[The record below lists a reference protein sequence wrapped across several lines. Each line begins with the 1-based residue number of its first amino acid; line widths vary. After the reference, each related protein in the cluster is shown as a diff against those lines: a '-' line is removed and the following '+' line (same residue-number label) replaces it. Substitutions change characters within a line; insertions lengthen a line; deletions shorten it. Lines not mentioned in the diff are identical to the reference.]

1 MPALTSILDSQ
12 DLPIDAVITWVD
24 GDDPAHQH
32 KRGLFAEESVS
43 DSDSLL
49 LTGNDETRF
58 IDNGEIRFTILSIRK
73 FAPWIR
79 TIHIVT
85 DHQIPGFLTED
96 VRKKLGVNIVY
107 HTHLFEGYEWALPTF
122 NSRTLETAIWRIP
135 ELAPQFIYFNDDF
148 LLASPVEPKHFFVK
162 GKVVLRGQWK
172 SIAAYGPLRM
182 RINEVL
188 NITARRFL
196 GITRSMNLLLQTKS
210 AQKAGLQKK
219 YYRIPHVP
227 HPIKTVTLQR
237 FFAENGDDF
246 VENIKHRFRSTEQF
260 SGVYLAH
267 HLEIKHKNAI
277 LKGTGKIVMINGE
290 TDISR
295 VIRHKIQRI
304 KRGRVR
310 FLCIQGL
317 ERLAETDR
325 NLLHESLEELVRD

>member
-1 MPALTSILDSQ
+1 MAVPNLKIDSKN
-12 DLPIDAVITWVD
+12 LPIDAIITWVN

-32 KRGLFAEESVS
+32 KRGTFAEERIT
-43 DSDSLL
+43 DSESLL

-58 IDNGEIRFTILSIRK
+58 LDNGEIRFTILSIRK
-73 FAPWIR
+73 FAPWVR
-79 TIHIVT
+79 TIHIIT
-85 DHQIPGFLTED
+85 DNQIPVFLTDE
-96 VRKKLGVNIVY
+96 VRDRLGVNIVD
-107 HTHLFEGYEWALPTF
+107 HTELFDGYEWALPTF
-122 NSRTLETAIWRIP
+122 NSRTLETAIWRIRG
-135 ELAPQFIYFNDDF
+135 LAPYFIYFNDDF
-148 LLASPVEPKHFFVK
+148 LLASPVQPSHFFK
-162 GKVVLRGQWK
+162 NKKVVLRGQWK
-172 SIAAYGPLRM
+172 SIAAYGPIRM
-182 RINEVL
+182 RINEIL

-227 HPIKTVTLQR
+227 HPIRTETLR
-237 FFAENGDDF
+237 VFFTMHEDEF

-267 HLEIKHKNAI
+267 HLEIKQKNAV

-295 VIRHKIQRI
+295 VIRNKIQRI

-325 NLLHESLEELVRD
+325 KVLDKTLEELVRN